1 MSPPYPLVTQFWK
14 EHVMSAHVS
23 RIGRLAA
30 VTSAAVVLACTGIGV
45 GTASAAEQ
53 SHEVGYSAHGGG
65 HGDGADGGDGHGGGW
80 GNGGHGDGDDG
91 GWGHGDGG
99 DGGGD
104 GGY

>member
-1 MSPPYPLVTQFWK
+1 
-14 EHVMSAHVS
+14 MSAHVS

-30 VTSAAVVLACTGIGV
+30 VTSAAVVLACTGMGI

-65 HGDGADGGDGHGGGW
+65 DGGWGGGYGGGW
-80 GNGGHGDGDDG
+80 GDGDDG
-91 GWGHGDGG
+91 W
-99 DGGGD
+99 GD

>member
-1 MSPPYPLVTQFWK
+1 
-14 EHVMSAHVS
+14 MSAHVS

-30 VTSAAVVLACTGIGV
+30 ITSAAVVLACTGMGV

-65 HGDGADGGDGHGGGW
+65 DGGWGGGYGGGW
-80 GNGGHGDGDDG
+80 GDGDDG
-91 GWGHGDGG
+91 W
-99 DGGGD
+99 GD

>member
-1 MSPPYPLVTQFWK
+1 
-14 EHVMSAHVS
+14 MSAHVS

-30 VTSAAVVLACTGIGV
+30 VTSAAVVLACTGMGI

-65 HGDGADGGDGHGGGW
+65 DGGWGDGGGYGGGW
-80 GNGGHGDGDDG
+80 GDGDDG
-91 GWGHGDGG
+91 W
-99 DGGGD
+99 GD